1 VATAFATVTDTLLAV
16 WTTLPGLA
24 GVRVFDGVPV
34 GDEAEAL
41 GEFVLVGHD
50 GDPESTPEI
59 TVVQEWVDLA
69 CSRRAETGVVPCAVV
84 VQSGDTDLSARRGRA
99 QVLVS
104 ALADS
109 IVTDMTLGGVVDS
122 VLLLSGSARQLQTE
136 QGTAVVLPFDI
147 TYRTTV

>member
-1 VATAFATVTDTLLAV
+1 
-16 WTTLPGLA
+16 
-24 GVRVFDGVPV
+24 VRVFDGVPV

-84 VQSGDTDLSARRGRA
+84 VQSGDTDLSARRDRA
-99 QVLVS
+99 QVLLSVC
-104 ALADS
+104 ADS

-122 VLLLSGSARQLQTE
+122 ALLLSGSASQLQTE
-136 QGTAVVLPFDI
+136 QGAAVVVPFDI